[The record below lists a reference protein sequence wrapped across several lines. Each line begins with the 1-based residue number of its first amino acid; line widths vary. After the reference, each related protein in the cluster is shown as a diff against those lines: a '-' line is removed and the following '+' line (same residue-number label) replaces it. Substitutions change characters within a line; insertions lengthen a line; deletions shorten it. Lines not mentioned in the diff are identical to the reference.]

1 MATIA
6 DPCNSIGHDDCIS
19 TTSTTHTGITCLWCI
34 SSSATGS
41 CNSFCPVNTK
51 PECHTYLSSS
61 TCAACTPPAA
71 NSNQVFQ
78 STTAG
83 CVPVTATTTLVDNC
97 SSYNS
102 SCATCLTSHSG
113 EVNCGWCDGSSPFC
127 VAASSTSCTSPN
139 IFRPASCT
147 PDVTEI
153 GQAVVS
159 NPTQTQQQINQAV
172 TDSTQ
177 ASSLPFTVVVVIV
190 STTNQN
196 GALLL
201 KLTVTC
207 VGNGTLTSDQEATL
221 ISVVQ
226 SSIASSFSI
235 SPSQVTVTLGSPT
248 SSKRRSVQTTNTY
261 PTDVTI
267 NNSAPES
274 QTNQPAGSSRLAT
287 LSGFV
292 VLMLVS
298 ALALF

>member
-1 MATIA
+1 
-6 DPCNSIGHDDCIS
+6 
-19 TTSTTHTGITCLWCI
+19 
-34 SSSATGS
+34 
-41 CNSFCPVNTK
+41 
-51 PECHTYLSSS
+51 
-61 TCAACTPPAA
+61 
-71 NSNQVFQ
+71 
-78 STTAG
+78 
-83 CVPVTATTTLVDNC
+83 
-97 SSYNS
+97 
-102 SCATCLTSHSG
+102 
-113 EVNCGWCDGSSPFC
+113 
-127 VAASSTSCTSPN
+127 
-139 IFRPASCT
+139 
-147 PDVTEI
+147 
-153 GQAVVS
+153 VVS